1 MINARF
7 PFLVALFA
15 ALFFAF
21 ASFANAETIPAV
33 SGVVTA
39 QKHWGMGV
47 GGYSSYLT
55 SSASSVSAACVQFNA
70 TYSAVGYPSAYCKRS
85 DGTQYANALS
95 SYCPVGFDSQVLFN
109 GAWTPSVETEGQCYK
124 VQSATCPEG
133 QGWTL
138 SGSSCSRPD
147 CQAGEDRNAAGVC
160 VKDCTGKVGQ
170 AAPSPSYE
178 FANDGGAPSVGGCN
192 VSCSNWRQS
201 GGGTSIIPLVMVGDA
216 CTYNGTSSTNDGATE
231 GTGFKPKP
239 KEPTSPK
246 DCIGSGQGYI
256 QTSSGVTCVSSGQA
270 PEGQNPVVKTEGA
283 KEKGMPGTDG
293 KPDPNAPDYKKEE
306 TTTENKNGTTTEKT
320 TTTTN
325 GTPDGN
331 GGTTCPDGFTLV
343 PNTTQCTK
351 TTVSKSSTSDF
362 CTANPTAKSCL
373 GTEESDECL
382 KNPDRIGCTEKG
394 TPGTTP
400 DIESEDRGTNVVTPV
415 DLAQIN
421 SCPQGMLLP
430 KGLGYYDFQPMC
442 DFATGLKPVI
452 LAIAWLSAFFIV
464 LGFSQGDD

>member
-1 MINARF
+1 MNYKTF
-7 PFLVALFA
+7 WLWPFIVGLF
-15 ALFFAF
+15 LGLI
-21 ASFANAETIPAV
+21 ANVQAETIPA
-33 SGVVTA
+33 T
-39 QKHWGMGV
+39 
-47 GGYSSYLT
+47 T
-55 SSASSVSAACVQFNA
+55 SSTSGWRMNPAYSCSPTKLAAAEYQCGTYGA
-70 TYSAVGYPSAYCKRS
+70 TVAVLQENGYLICS
-85 DGTQYANALS
+85 
-95 SYCPVGFDSQVLFN
+95 N
-109 GAWTPSVETEGQCYK
+109 GAQPSGFYACTVN
-124 VQSATCPEG
+124 TCPSG
-133 QGWTL
+133 QNWTL
-138 SGSSCSRPD
+138 SGSTCTRPD
-147 CQAGEDRNAAGVC
+147 CASGEERNASTGICQVLCQPGFDRNAQGQC
-160 VKDCTGKVGQ
+160 VKDCTGKSGQ

-201 GGGTSIIPLVMVGDA
+201 GGGTSLIPLVMVGDA

-283 KEKGMPGTDG
+283 KETGTPGTDG
-293 KPDPNAPDYKKEE
+293 SPDPNAPDYKKEE

-362 CTANPTAKSCL
+362 CTANPTAKACL
-373 GTEESDECL
+373 GTEESDECI

-394 TPGTTP
+394 TPGITP
-400 DIESEDRGTNVVTPV
+400 EIESEDRGTNVVTPV
-415 DLAQIN
+415 DLVQIN

>member
-1 MINARF
+1 MNHKAF
-7 PFLVALFA
+7 CLWPFIVGLFLGLVA
-15 ALFFAF
+15 
-21 ASFANAETIPAV
+21 NVQAETIPATYEKPSSPV
-33 SGVVTA
+33 TYKGWAASINGPFFASKEAFAAGKCGADPLSFSSVTA
-39 QKHWGMGV
+39 HQANYQCQRSWGM
-47 GGYSSYLT
+47 
-55 SSASSVSAACVQFNA
+55 
-70 TYSAVGYPSAYCKRS
+70 
-85 DGTQYANALS
+85 
-95 SYCPVGFDSQVLFN
+95 QVLGTVSEIAN
-109 GAWTPSVETEGQCYK
+109 VCPAGQQVYGSNPELCVGVNEVYSCPSN
-124 VQSATCPEG
+124 

-138 SGSSCSRPD
+138 SGSSCTRPD
-147 CQAGEDRNAAGVC
+147 CPVGSDRNAQGQC
-160 VKDCTGKVGQ
+160 VKDCTGKSGQ

-270 PEGQNPVVKTEGA
+270 PEGQNPEVKTNGV
-283 KEKGMPGTDG
+283 KETGTSGTDG
-293 KPDPNAPDYKKEE
+293 NPNPNAPDYKKEE

-351 TTVSKSSTSDF
+351 TTVSKSSTPDF
-362 CTANPTAKSCL
+362 CTANPTSKACL

-382 KNPDRIGCTEKG
+382 ENPDRVGCTDKG

-400 DIESEDRGTNVVTPV
+400 DIDSETRGTGVITPV
-415 DLAQIN
+415 ALAQIDT
-421 SCPQGMLLP
+421 CPQGMLLP
-430 KGLGYYDFQPMC
+430 KGLGYYDYGPMC